1 MKVTVT
7 YRPNAHARFRPM
19 RAVTT
24 MQPEVVDSIKKNA
37 IELFAALDQT
47 RRDNGYAFRVVVD
60 NQAIYDSRKH

>member
-1 MKVTVT
+1 
-7 YRPNAHARFRPM
+7 M